1 MALYILDWFAF
12 RELDLSLVQ
21 SRRRLSSTR
30 SIGLELLTFWFWR
43 AHQVANCV
51 QPIPEWWWR
60 WRLLLLADEGQG
72 TNCKNGSA
80 TGWHSSTGNLILK
93 KSCTWLV
100 TCPAE
105 QAVRATPIP
114 VTWMTREE
122 DSLLTGQVS
131 FRISMQMGSLRQ
143 HIRRTGDN
151 IGLWAR

>member
-1 MALYILDWFAF
+1 MLMRD
-12 RELDLSLVQ
+12 RERTARMVQQLVDTLQ
-21 SRRRLSSTR
+21 
-30 SIGLELLTFWFWR
+30 
-43 AHQVANCV
+43 QVTS
-51 QPIPEWWWR
+51 P
-60 WRLLLLADEGQG
+60 
-72 TNCKNGSA
+72 
-80 TGWHSSTGNLILK
+80 LK

-122 DSLLTGQVS
+122 DSLLTGQV
-131 FRISMQMGSLRQ
+131 ISMQMGCLRQ

>member
-1 MALYILDWFAF
+1 MTKIIILH
-12 RELDLSLVQ
+12 
-21 SRRRLSSTR
+21 R
-30 SIGLELLTFWFWR
+30 SYD
-43 AHQVANCV
+43 HSVSKK
-51 QPIPEWWWR
+51 IP
-60 WRLLLLADEGQG
+60 D
-72 TNCKNGSA
+72 
-80 TGWHSSTGNLILK
+80 LILK
-93 KSCTWLV
+93 KSCTWLI

-151 IGLWAR
+151 IGLWAQ

>member
-1 MALYILDWFAF
+1 MRD
-12 RELDLSLVQ
+12 RERTARMVQQLVDTLQ
-21 SRRRLSSTR
+21 
-30 SIGLELLTFWFWR
+30 
-43 AHQVANCV
+43 QV
-51 QPIPEWWWR
+51 IP
-60 WRLLLLADEGQG
+60 
-72 TNCKNGSA
+72 S
-80 TGWHSSTGNLILK
+80 LK
-93 KSCTWLV
+93 KSYTLLV

-151 IGLWAR
+151 IGLWAQLKKISRI